1 MKILAVANRKGGVA
15 KSATCIGLAHA
26 AIQKGLRVLLVDLDA
41 QRNFSNSFLPTGAH
55 DGEASTSLMLFADGA
70 HIVPEVLQPG
80 VAIIRAVEE
89 LSQLVTPKDPQ
100 DLKRPARYL
109 SQFKNDFDVCII
121 VTPGVLGVNPPMTI
135 SGLIAADVV
144 VCPFTV
150 GLFES
155 DAVSDLWQYLGT
167 VKRKFNPKLRLMGL
181 LPSKINTS
189 SREER
194 MALEAVREK
203 HGKHI
208 LPLILGER
216 SAVKQAIAARKPVW
230 KGIRGAGHK
239 VAAQEWLTAT
249 DYILND
255 LGGF

>member
-1 MKILAVANRKGGVA
+1 
-15 KSATCIGLAHA
+15 
-26 AIQKGLRVLLVDLDA
+26 
-41 QRNFSNSFLPTGAH
+41 
-55 DGEASTSLMLFADGA
+55 
-70 HIVPEVLQPG
+70 
-80 VAIIRAVEE
+80 
-89 LSQLVTPKDPQ
+89 
-100 DLKRPARYL
+100 
-109 SQFKNDFDVCII
+109 
-121 VTPGVLGVNPPMTI
+121 
-135 SGLIAADVV
+135 
-144 VCPFTV
+144 
-150 GLFES
+150 
-155 DAVSDLWQYLGT
+155 
-167 VKRKFNPKLRLMGL
+167 
-181 LPSKINTS
+181 
-189 SREER
+189 